1 MARKRLKSILARH
14 RLGESTPRR
23 ESGVDDLTRTYDY
36 RNHNPWLYQLSYAHH
51 DFILI
56 RARQRA
62 RIIPRRM
69 ARPAGLEP
77 ATLGLE
83 GRCSIQMSYGRRQL
97 RLDARRPCPNAR
109 RLCIPR
115 GTTSSHT
122 KVVGVEGFEP
132 TTSCSQSRRA
142 TRLRYTPSSIRTWSS
157 RRALSHPREVG
168 DNTHRP
174 CSRQYLSSPTTYMS
188 VPASS
193 AGPAT
198 RAATRHRSP
207 PPRGRAGRGRRRC
220 PR

>member
-1 MARKRLKSILARH
+1 MRRPLLAAYRAPPRSVCPWAAHTGQRHATTPPPSPARDEDKRMKGWGFFWLSLLAG
-14 RLGESTPRR
+14 LSTPRR
-23 ESGVDDLTRTYDY
+23 ESGVDDGTRTHDN
-36 RNHNPWLYQLSYAHH
+36 RNHNPGLYQLSYAHH
-51 DFILI
+51 DNIHI

-142 TRLRYTPSSIRTWSS
+142 TSLRYTPTSIRTRS
-157 RRALSHPREVG
+157 
-168 DNTHRP
+168 
-174 CSRQYLSSPTTYMS
+174 
-188 VPASS
+188 
-193 AGPAT
+193 T
-198 RAATRHRSP
+198 RL
-207 PPRGRAGRGRRRC
+207 
-220 PR
+220 

>member
-1 MARKRLKSILARH
+1 MARKRLESILARH
-14 RLGESTPRR
+14 RLGESPPRR
-23 ESGVDDLTRTYDY
+23 ESGEDDGTRTHDN
-36 RNHNPWLYQLSYAHH
+36 RNHNPGLYQQSYAHH
-51 DFILI
+51 DNIHI

-62 RIIPRRM
+62 RIIPRSM
-69 ARPAGLEP
+69 ARLAGLEP

-97 RLDARRPCPNAR
+97 RLDARRPCPNARRLCIPRGTTSSHNKENQNTNQKNNKHRQQRQDTHRPKPNAR

-174 CSRQYLSSPTTYMS
+174 
-188 VPASS
+188 
-193 AGPAT
+193 
-198 RAATRHRSP
+198 
-207 PPRGRAGRGRRRC
+207 
-220 PR
+220 